1 MDGWII
7 DGVMYIN
14 TGQVSRKTK
23 TKESPTDSR
32 PSSPTGKKKK
42 KRKKETKDLKEK
54 QSIKKEAN
62 PGGIPVV
69 LIDLISPFSTYILA
83 CLLPTERSIKKHR
96 ISYYTGLYNLI
107 SRFSFFSFFLF
118 FCRLFS
124 ICPFSISI
132 LASSPLPFSSSFFQ
146 ASRHSLYSSFFSFL
160 NKCLTIEFSPNPL
173 LYIMRP
179 PKLLFLLDRPVT
191 SSNTRS

>member
-54 QSIKKEAN
+54 ESIKKEAN

-69 LIDLISPFSTYILA
+69 LIDLISPFLTYIHI
-83 CLLPTERSIKKHR
+83 CLLAA
-96 ISYYTGLYNLI
+96 L
-107 SRFSFFSFFLF
+107 
-118 FCRLFS
+118 
-124 ICPFSISI
+124 
-132 LASSPLPFSSSFFQ
+132 
-146 ASRHSLYSSFFSFL
+146 
-160 NKCLTIEFSPNPL
+160 
-173 LYIMRP
+173 
-179 PKLLFLLDRPVT
+179 
-191 SSNTRS
+191 